1 MQGELGG
8 KAGLAVR
15 GRPDVTRARRGRPI
29 GVGHRFVA
37 DSAWFV
43 ARRLSAGGTLRRI
56 RCSNLNEP
64 EICLNPFPRMA
75 ASNHRTPTQ
84 EAAMNRYQSNT
95 PRPLLGIAAMA
106 LAVATLSVAVVVPSS
121 SQAAA
126 ARALTSVHVTE
137 IVRIEPARIEVI
149 GTRETVMADER
160 AAERP
165 AS

>member
-1 MQGELGG
+1 
-8 KAGLAVR
+8 
-15 GRPDVTRARRGRPI
+15 
-29 GVGHRFVA
+29 
-37 DSAWFV
+37 
-43 ARRLSAGGTLRRI
+43 
-56 RCSNLNEP
+56 
-64 EICLNPFPRMA
+64 
-75 ASNHRTPTQ
+75 
-84 EAAMNRYQSNT
+84 MNRYQSNT
-95 PRPLLGIAAMA
+95 PRPLLGLAATA